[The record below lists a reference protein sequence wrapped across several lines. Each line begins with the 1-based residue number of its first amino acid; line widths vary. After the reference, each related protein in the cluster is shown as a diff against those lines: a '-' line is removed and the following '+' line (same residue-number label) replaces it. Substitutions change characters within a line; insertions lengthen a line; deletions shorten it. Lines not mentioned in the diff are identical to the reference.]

1 MIFCAML
8 VYNFE
13 TSCEP
18 TAWMLLLILCFSD
31 LARLLL
37 RKSEVAQ
44 RYRTSSGVIPSLY
57 RYYHFR

>member
-8 VYNFE
+8 VSNFE

-18 TAWMLLLILCFSD
+18 TAWMLLLILSFSD

-44 RYRTSSGVIPSLY
+44 RYRTS
-57 RYYHFR
+57 